1 MYIFSNIATTK
12 MALSNEVKVGILAAC
27 SLIGLFWGYNFL
39 KGKNVFSSGIVLRA
53 VFENVE
59 GLQIAA
65 PVTINGYRV
74 GAVTD
79 IVVGTEGEEKGK
91 VVAELS
97 LDGGTNIPKD
107 SNSVAMMIQPSL
119 MSGKTIELKYKGT
132 CSGDDCMKTG
142 DHIKGRVAGLLD
154 GVKPIIDPYIAKLDS
169 TSRLWAE
176 LASAEKGA
184 MQTMLKD
191 VQQTIANLRD
201 ISNQVNNLMV
211 STSVNIAVT
220 VSNLK
225 AISDELKAS
234 NKEITATIQNV
245 NGITKQVKDGNIEKL
260 LKESNNT
267 IETLNKAI
275 AALQTTLSKANTT
288 VDQIQKIT
296 DLEKHEGLVS
306 RLLYDK
312 KFAAELQTTLLDVQF
327 LVRDIRLHPE
337 RYRTVLSGKKKKYE
351 HTDTENDPAHK
362 PK

>member
-1 MYIFSNIATTK
+1 

-59 GLQIAA
+59 GLQVAA
-65 PVTINGYRV
+65 PVTVNGFRV

-79 IVVGTEGEEKGK
+79 IVIGTEGEEKGK
-91 VVAELS
+91 VIAELS
-97 LDGGTNIPKD
+97 LDAGTNVPKD

-119 MSGKTIELKYKGT
+119 MSGKTIELKYKGA
-132 CSGDDCMKTG
+132 CSGNCMQSG
-142 DHIKGRVAGLLD
+142 DRIAGRTAGLLD

-184 MQTMLKD
+184 MQAMLTD
-191 VQQTIANLRD
+191 IRQTIGNLRD

-260 LKESNNT
+260 LRESNAT

-275 AALQTTLSKANTT
+275 AALQGTIGKANTT

-296 DLEKHEGLVS
+296 DLEKHDGLVS
-306 RLLYDK
+306 RLLFDK
-312 KFAAELQTTLLDVQF
+312 KFAAEMQTTLLDVQY

-351 HTDTENDPAHK
+351 HTETDKDPAHK
-362 PK
+362 DGG